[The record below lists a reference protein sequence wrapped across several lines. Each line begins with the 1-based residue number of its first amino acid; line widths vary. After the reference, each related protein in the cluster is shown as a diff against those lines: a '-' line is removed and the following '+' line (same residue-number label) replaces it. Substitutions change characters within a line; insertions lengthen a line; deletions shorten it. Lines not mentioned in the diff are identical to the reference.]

1 MLAVQIRTGE
11 HLHRCGVIS
20 VIKDSGLIYCVD
32 DKTPLCLPVKV
43 PFRVHLKT

>member
-1 MLAVQIRTGE
+1 MENIFMLAVQIRTGE

-32 DKTPLCLPVKV
+32 DKTPTMFACQSA
-43 PFRVHLKT
+43 F